1 MWITKTPDKDHEYIA
16 AKVVHINPAGPL
28 IKLELERLGG
38 QFLQVEVSQSVM
50 DTYAVVKGDTL
61 YVRPTETRVF

>member
-1 MWITKTPDKDHEYIA
+1 
-16 AKVVHINPAGPL
+16 
-28 IKLELERLGG
+28 LELERLGG

>member
-1 MWITKTPDKDHEYIA
+1 
-16 AKVVHINPAGPL
+16 
-28 IKLELERLGG
+28 
-38 QFLQVEVSQSVM
+38 VSQSVM